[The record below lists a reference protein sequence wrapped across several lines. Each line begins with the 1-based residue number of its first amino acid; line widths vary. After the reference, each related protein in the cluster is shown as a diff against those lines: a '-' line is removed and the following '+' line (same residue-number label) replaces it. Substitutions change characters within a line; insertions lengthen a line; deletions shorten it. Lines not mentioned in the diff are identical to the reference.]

1 MIFKADLE
9 MRQKHKK
16 WIFGAGAQGRV
27 TLEVWRSAVPD
38 GDFSFI
44 DDDPSLHGKV
54 VNGAT
59 IVGGLEFILDHFG
72 PRDEVI
78 VAMGNNKERML
89 LGGKLEA
96 EGLKFGNAIHVSAV
110 VMESAEIGGGC
121 MLLAHTVVNT
131 GARLGKHVLLNTA
144 AIVEHDT
151 IIEDGV
157 QLGPGV
163 SMGGRV
169 IVEKTAFIGT
179 GAVLA
184 PRIRVGEGTVVGAGS
199 VVVKDLPPSV
209 LAYGVPARVIRE
221 IDDNFDWSRLL

>member
-1 MIFKADLE
+1 MKQE
-9 MRQKHKK
+9 PKK

-54 VNGAT
+54 VNGAP

-72 PRDEVI
+72 PADEII
-78 VAMGNNKERML
+78 VALGNNQERMV
-89 LGGKLEA
+89 LGDKLEA
-96 EGLKFGNAIHVSAV
+96 KGLTLGNAIHSSTV

-121 MLLAHTVVNT
+121 MLLAGAVVNT
-131 GARLGKHVLLNTA
+131 GARLGKHVIINTA
-144 AIVEHDT
+144 AIVEHDAV
-151 IIEDGV
+151 IADGV

-169 IVEKTAFIGT
+169 IVEQGGFIGT

-184 PRIRVGEGTVVGAGS
+184 PRIKVGAGTVVGAGS
-199 VVVKDLPPSV
+199 VVVKDLPPGV
-209 LAYGVPARVIRE
+209 LAYGVPARVVRE
-221 IDDNFDWSRLL
+221 VDDTFDWSRLL

>member
-1 MIFKADLE
+1 MS
-9 MRQKHKK
+9 QKPKK

-54 VNGAT
+54 VNGAP

-78 VAMGNNKERML
+78 VAMGNNKERLL
-89 LGGKLEA
+89 LGDKLEA
-96 EGLKFGNAIHVSAV
+96 DGLKFGNAIHNSTVI
-110 VMESAEIGGGC
+110 MESGEIGGGC

-131 GARLGKHVLLNTA
+131 GAKLGKHVIVNTG
-144 AIVEHDT
+144 AIVEHDS
-151 IIEDGV
+151 IIKDGV

-169 IVEKTAFIGT
+169 VVEKSAFIGT

-209 LAYGVPARVIRE
+209 LAYGVPARLIRE
-221 IDDNFDWSRLL
+221 IDDDFDWSRLL

>member
-1 MIFKADLE
+1 MS
-9 MRQKHKK
+9 QKPKK
-16 WIFGAGAQGRV
+16 WIFGAGGQGRV

-44 DDDPSLHGKV
+44 DDDHSVHGKI
-54 VNGAT
+54 VNGAP
-59 IVGGLEFILDHFG
+59 IVGGLEFILEHFG
-72 PRDEVI
+72 PGDEVI
-78 VAMGNNKERML
+78 VAMGNNRERIL
-89 LGGKLEA
+89 LGDKLEA
-96 EGLKFGNAIHVSAV
+96 AKLKFGNAIHGSSV

-121 MLLAHTVVNT
+121 MLLPHTVVNT
-131 GARLGKHVLLNTA
+131 GARLGKHVIVNTA
-144 AIVEHDT
+144 AIVEHDS

-169 IVEKTAFIGT
+169 IVEKSAFIGT

-184 PRIRVGEGTVVGAGS
+184 PRIKVGEGTVVGAGS

>member
-1 MIFKADLE
+1 
-9 MRQKHKK
+9 MRQEPKK

-54 VNGAT
+54 VNGAPV
-59 IVGGLEFILDHFG
+59 VGGFEFILDHFG
-72 PRDEVI
+72 PTDEIV

-96 EGLKFGNAIHVSAV
+96 EGLKLGNAIHDSTVI
-110 VMESAEIGGGC
+110 MESAEIGGGC
-121 MLLAHTVVNT
+121 MLFAHTVVNS
-131 GARLGKHVLLNTA
+131 GARLGKHVIVNTA

-169 IVEKTAFIGT
+169 IVEKSAFIGT

-199 VVVKDLPPSV
+199 VVVKDLPPGV